1 MAFDPYSKLKKSSWP
16 ESRLVPNETQFISIS
31 LGNTSLHWAFH
42 GEKENNLNPTFFW
55 RTPQLTPE
63 DVSPDTEEDLIQTF
77 ARYLPERVVPFFF
90 GSSVTHSIQAA
101 RERNESR
108 GHVPSMYLVST
119 NQEQTNLF
127 CKLVSIL
134 PCRVYELQPLDFFSP
149 DHGAYPGL
157 GVDRMASL
165 RGAISITGLPALVID
180 GGSAMTYT
188 AADADGKIIGGGI
201 SPGLKMR
208 FQALED
214 YTYGLPGV
222 NIEKEVEGLIRSA
235 TISNTPA
242 DIFAKETKMAMVVST
257 LNEMSSHMR
266 SVVNV
271 WMDKV
276 GGPKKRKSNY
286 SDVQDKD
293 ESVKSNDDRI
303 VALAGGSGNLLAKLL
318 DENDGGVINTLQR
331 PMIRAK
337 PCNGILHFGVAWV
350 LCQKSNKPH
359 VEPNISTSSKNQS
372 NTVDDDSL
380 EKWNK
385 YIGETVIKDFE
396 AGGGVIQTFKGQC
409 VSYAMWKSDDDD
421 ETVEPR
427 PLFRVVY
434 SDGDEEDLFV
444 DELEQLIK
452 DYKTNGAKA
461 INPKKNPQGFIGSRV
476 AKVFFGDQIYFG
488 SIVSYSEKYWKVVY
502 DDDDIEEF
510 DEKELLA
517 AVKLYDGNRE
527 NDPKRP

>member
-1 MAFDPYSKLKKSSWP
+1 MNFDPSSKLKKTSWP

-63 DVSPDTEEDLIQTF
+63 DVSPDTEQDLIQTF
-77 ARYLPERVVPFFF
+77 GRYLPERVIPFFF
-90 GSSVTHSIQAA
+90 GGSATQSIQAA

-108 GHVPSMYLVST
+108 GHVPSIYLVST
-119 NQEQTNLF
+119 NQEQTHLF
-127 CKLVSIL
+127 CKLVSVI
-134 PCRVYELQPLDFFSP
+134 PCRVYELQPLDFFTP
-149 DHGAYPGL
+149 ADGAYPGL

-242 DIFAKETKMAMVVST
+242 DIFAKDTKTAMVVSS
-257 LNEMSSHMR
+257 LNEISSHMR
-266 SVVNV
+266 SVVDV
-271 WMDKV
+271 WMSKV

-286 SDVQDKD
+286 SDDQEKVD
-293 ESVKSNDDRI
+293 SVKQNNDRI

-359 VEPNISTSSKNQS
+359 VKPNISISNSQS
-372 NTVDDDSL
+372 NTADDDAISQ
-380 EKWNK
+380 WNK
-385 YIGETVIKDFE
+385 YIGQTVIKDFE
-396 AGGGVIQTFKGQC
+396 AGGNGVIQTFKGQC

-421 ETVEPR
+421 DTVEPR

-434 SDGDEEDLFV
+434 SDGDEEDLFLE
-444 DELEQLIK
+444 ELEREFLMCAFSSLFDCCHDCFSFSSYRPSIHSLNQGLQEEW
-452 DYKTNGAKA
+452 
-461 INPKKNPQGFIGSRV
+461 PQ
-476 AKVFFGDQIYFG
+476 
-488 SIVSYSEKYWKVVY
+488 SYRSKEESTRLYW
-502 DDDDIEEF
+502 F
-510 DEKELLA
+510 
-517 AVKLYDGNRE
+517 
-527 NDPKRP
+527 